1 MELEQRIEQLEHQLA
16 EQNKKRRSQVL
27 EHMALRAVTIE
38 ALALI
43 STSSAWP
50 HTLEKSR
57 VANRLTNELM
67 AGEWEQAATQEAL
80 EALEDLFYEIDAART
95 AAGHAAQT
103 PS

>member
-1 MELEQRIEQLEHQLA
+1 MKLEQRIETLEHQLA
-16 EQNKKRRSQVL
+16 EQNEKRRAQVL

-38 ALALI
+38 AMALI
-43 STSSAWP
+43 SASSAGP

-67 AGEWEQAATQEAL
+67 AGEWGQAAAREAL

-95 AAGHAAQT
+95 AAGR
-103 PS
+103 S